1 MCGVGTHSKR
11 FLRKMIVWRPQLTCA
26 ISVHFLSSADLTQ
39 DVSVIYSALATCFGF
54 YCLRN
59 MSVSLLLWNCQPKI
73 NANAV
78 SHSFTSA
85 MISGLCF
92 IWKAESCVGVFTAF
106 VALYANM
113 IASRALKW
121 PKRFL
126 LSLFSS
132 FYRFFSIKKLQQLSQ
147 TLASQKC

>member
-1 MCGVGTHSKR
+1 MPLIYSFFCHKVRLGSGWIAANFVECVRKWIPVKGVCGVGTHSKR
-11 FLRKMIVWRPQLTCA
+11 FLRKMIVWWPQLTCA

-39 DVSVIYSALATCFGF
+39 DVSVINSALATCFGF

-85 MISGLCF
+85 MISGLFRFKCWELCGSF
-92 IWKAESCVGVFTAF
+92 RCVCGVICK
-106 VALYANM
+106 YDC
-113 IASRALKW
+113 I
-121 PKRFL
+121 
-126 LSLFSS
+126 
-132 FYRFFSIKKLQQLSQ
+132 
-147 TLASQKC
+147 